1 MMTSESGKFTFDA
14 SLSEDNLV
22 RVYCTMTN
30 GGYPGIGVK
39 GKNTI
44 STYMIK
50 LEKNP
55 TGISTVKDNTSI
67 FGVSATETGCRIDAS
82 TPQRVTVYSL
92 DGKTVWT
99 GQVPTTV
106 ELERG
111 MYVVRSESGD
121 YVKVKR

>member
-1 MMTSESGKFTFDA
+1 
-14 SLSEDNLV
+14 
-22 RVYCTMTN
+22 
-30 GGYPGIGVK
+30 
-39 GKNTI
+39 
-44 STYMIK
+44 MIK

-55 TGISTVKDNTSI
+55 TGISTVKDNASI

-99 GQVPTTV
+99 GQVPATV

-121 YVKVKR
+121 YVKVKFSFNDIFVSLQSIYPLTDSYLLFIS